1 MQETP
6 ENADKLLDLLLEKC
20 DLQYQEIQQLQGK
33 LADRTDVDALKS
45 GYEQAIREKDEKILD
60 LEKQVAYLRRRIWGK
75 SSERFIKEDPRQ
87 RRIDFEGIDLLPEE
101 KELAEAAKSEIETC
115 KERRVKERIKR
126 KPVRKPLPEDLP
138 RVEEHL
144 YPDDV
149 KDSADTLTELEPE
162 ITEVMEY
169 EPGRCWI
176 RKIIR
181 HKYVLKS
188 KTEQDSHKSAPIVTA
203 SLPAKY
209 QPIARSYAGA
219 SLLAELMINKY
230 VNHLPFYRQ
239 IQMMKQMKINLPP
252 PTVNDWFKDTADL
265 LRPLYYRLKELVLA
279 TDYIQVDETTVPV
292 INNEK
297 HKTVNRY
304 IWMVR
309 SVMDKQLFFH
319 YDHGSRAQNVALSLL
334 KDFRGAM
341 QTDGYGVYKMYE
353 YKKGV
358 LPLGCWAHARRKFE
372 ESLKNDRPRAEYAL
386 EQIGLL
392 YEVEREADDRSL
404 SYEERAKLRESH
416 AYPIMVAFEKWL
428 VNEYKKVLPKSPI
441 GKAIK
446 YCYDIYHQLSRYHLD
461 GSII

>member
-1 MQETP
+1 MMQENK
-6 ENADKLLDLLLEKC
+6 ENPNELLELLLEKC
-20 DLQYQEIQQLQGK
+20 DRLYQENMLLKGK
-33 LADRTDVDALKS
+33 LEDRTDVDALKIS
-45 GYEQAIREKDEKILD
+45 YEQTISKKDEKILD

-75 SSERFIKEDPRQ
+75 SSECFIKEDPRQ
-87 RRIDFEGIDLLPEE
+87 RMIDFEGIDLLPEE
-101 KELAEAAKSEIETC
+101 KELAEAAKVDIETF
-115 KERRVKERIKR
+115 KERRVKERVKR

-188 KTEQDSHKSAPIVTA
+188 KTEQDSHKSSSIITAP
-203 SLPAKY
+203 LPAKY

-239 IQMMKQMKINLPP
+239 IQMMKQMGVNLPP

-265 LRPLYYRLKELVLA
+265 LRPLYYRLKEIVFA
-279 TDYIQVDETTVPV
+279 TDYIQVDETSVPI

-297 HKTVNRY
+297 HKSVNGY
-304 IWMVR
+304 MWMVR
-309 SVMDKQLFFH
+309 SAMDKQVFFH
-319 YDHGSRAQNVALSLL
+319 YDNGSRAQKVALSLL

-341 QTDGYGVYKMYE
+341 QTDGYI
-353 YKKGV
+353 V
-358 LPLGCWAHARRKFE
+358 L
-372 ESLKNDRPRAEYAL
+372 S
-386 EQIGLL
+386 
-392 YEVEREADDRSL
+392 
-404 SYEERAKLRESH
+404 
-416 AYPIMVAFEKWL
+416 
-428 VNEYKKVLPKSPI
+428 
-441 GKAIK
+441 
-446 YCYDIYHQLSRYHLD
+446 
-461 GSII
+461 